1 MRTHAASRSLL
12 LLSLLLIAPQARAQ
26 ETACTVDAGA
36 HVGTPACP
44 YQFVGVT
51 STLLNG
57 ADGFVMMTTQCRA
70 DYGPGARMCKT
81 AEVMDSD
88 TLDPNAI
95 PERGCW
101 VRPSWRPI
109 STATEKAR
117 ALDESGLSRDPAEL
131 SCKGW
136 SNSGSGL
143 YLDPDGNFD
152 VGGCGSQDKA
162 RTVACCKPI
171 PVAEPISLFS
181 IPIGAGALAGLAGV
195 KGGA

>member
-1 MRTHAASRSLL
+1 MRIPAPSRSLL
-12 LLSLLLIAPQARAQ
+12 VLILLLTTAQAYAQ

-44 YQFVGVT
+44 YQFVGAT
-51 STLLNG
+51 SVLLNG
-57 ADGFVMMTTQCRA
+57 ADGFLMMTTQCRA

-81 AEVMDSD
+81 VEIMDSD

-101 VRPSWRPI
+101 VRPSWHPI
-109 STATEKAR
+109 STATEKTR

-136 SNSGSGL
+136 SSNASGL
-143 YLDPDGNFD
+143 YLHPDGKFE

-162 RTVACCKPI
+162 RAVACCKPI
-171 PVAEPISLFS
+171 PVAEPITLFS
-181 IPIGAGALAGLAGV
+181 IPIGAGALAGLAGG